1 MAIEVEPS
9 EFDVEMLSMPAIVAN
24 CLMSGVA
31 TDVAIVSG
39 DAPGREAD
47 TLITGN
53 SARGRAATG
62 KSDHANSPAITMA
75 SDMSIVA
82 TGLRI
87 QNSDIVMAFR
97 LAPGRY
103 RIGRAVTTWRTG
115 RLYFCAVFQPQL
127 SFDHHLV
134 PGCEP

>member
-1 MAIEVEPS
+1 MEIEVEPS
-9 EFDVEMLSMPAIVAN
+9 EFEVEMLSMPAIVAN
-24 CLMSGVA
+24 CFMSGVA

-39 DAPGREAD
+39 EAPGREAD

-62 KSDHANSPAITMA
+62 KSDHANNPPITMA

-87 QNSDIVMAFR
+87 QNSDIIMAFC
-97 LAPGRY
+97 LARRY
-103 RIGRAVTTWRTG
+103 CIGRANSDRRTG
-115 RLYFCAVFQPQL
+115 HFYFYAILQPQL
-127 SFDHHLV
+127 SFDHDLV
-134 PGCEP
+134 SSGEP